1 MIVELTSCVGLMWV
15 LRYGSILNRPRNF
28 IVKYSNLLYVLFYCS
43 LCLGFWCGLFIGL
56 LMYNF
61 KESNILY
68 LLFPLCS
75 SAYCWFF
82 DSLLD
87 LIQLSCNKLDKK

>member
-1 MIVELTSCVGLMWV
+1 MVIELISCVGLMWI
-15 LRYGSILNRPRNF
+15 LRYGSILGRLRNF
-28 IVKYSNLLYVLFYCS
+28 IFKHSNLLKELFNCS
-43 LCLGFWCGLFIGL
+43 LCLGFWCGFFIGL
-56 LMYNF
+56 LMYYF

-75 SAYCWFF
+75 SACCWLF